1 MRRRFALD
9 LYLVTDRAMCAARGG
24 LERTVA
30 EAATGGATMVQLR
43 DDDTPATEL
52 VELARRLKAVLAPAR
67 VPLIVNNR
75 LDVALA
81 AGADGLH
88 VGQADTPPREARAR
102 LGPEPILGLS
112 VTDPAQLAAV
122 DPALV
127 DYLGVGPIFA
137 TSTKPDAAPAMGLS
151 GLAATRAGTALP
163 IVAIGGIDLSNAAAV
178 VRAGADGV
186 AVVSAICAADDPLAA
201 AVSLLRAV
209 EDAKAGAGLPARGPT
224 AQAGDPPSL
233 VGDGASGHRPEK
245 TIPPGTARR

>member
-9 LYLVTDRAMCAARGG
+9 LYLITDRAMCAARGG
-24 LERTVA
+24 PERTVA
-30 EAATGGATMVQLR
+30 EAVAGGVTMVQLR
-43 DDDTPATEL
+43 DDETPAAEL
-52 VELARRLKAVLAPAR
+52 VELVRRLKAVLAPAR

-88 VGQADTPPREARAR
+88 VGQADTPPAEARAR

-151 GLAATRAGTALP
+151 SLAAARAGTALP
-163 IVAIGGIDLSNAAAV
+163 IVAIGGVDATNAAAV
-178 VRAGADGV
+178 LRAGADGI
-186 AVVSAICAADDPLAA
+186 AVVSAICAAGDPRSAA
-201 AVSLLRAV
+201 AALARAV
-209 EDAKAGAGLPARGPT
+209 RRPRPGA
-224 AQAGDPPSL
+224 D
-233 VGDGASGHRPEK
+233 VG
-245 TIPPGTARR
+245 

>member
-9 LYLVTDRAMCAARGG
+9 LYLVTDRAMCAARG

-30 EAATGGATMVQLR
+30 EAVAGGVTMVQLR
-43 DDDTPATEL
+43 DAETPAAEFVEL
-52 VELARRLKAVLAPAR
+52 VRRLKAVLAPAR

-88 VGQADTPPREARAR
+88 VGQADTPPAEARAR
-102 LGPEPILGLS
+102 LGPDLILGLS

-137 TSTKPDAAPAMGLS
+137 TATKPDGAPAMGLS

-163 IVAIGGIDLSNAAAV
+163 IVAIGGVDATNAAAV
-178 VRAGADGV
+178 IRAGADGI
-186 AVVSAICAADDPLAA
+186 AVVSAICAAGDPLAA
-201 AVSLLRAV
+201 AASLLRAV
-209 EDAKAGAGLPARGPT
+209 EEAKAGAGLPA
-224 AQAGDPPSL
+224 
-233 VGDGASGHRPEK
+233 
-245 TIPPGTARR
+245 

>member
-1 MRRRFALD
+1 MRRLFALD
-9 LYLVTDRAMCAARGG
+9 LYLVTDRAMCAAHG

-30 EAATGGATMVQLR
+30 EAVAGGVAMVQLR
-43 DDDTPATEL
+43 DDETPAAEL

-81 AGADGLH
+81 AGSDGLH
-88 VGQADTPPREARAR
+88 VGQADTPPAEARAR

-122 DPALV
+122 DRALV

-151 GLAATRAGTALP
+151 GLAATRAGTGLP
-163 IVAIGGIDLSNAAAV
+163 IVAIGGIDATNAAAV
-178 VRAGADGV
+178 IRAGADGI
-186 AVVSAICAADDPLAA
+186 AVVSAICAAGDPRSAA
-201 AVSLLRAV
+201 AALARTIT
-209 EDAKAGAGLPARGPT
+209 EAKAR
-224 AQAGDPPSL
+224 S
-233 VGDGASGHRPEK
+233 
-245 TIPPGTARR
+245 

>member
-9 LYLVTDRAMCAARGG
+9 LCLITDRAMCAARV

-30 EAATGGATMVQLR
+30 DAVAGGATMVQLR
-43 DDDTPATEL
+43 DDETAAPEL
-52 VELARRLKAVLAPAR
+52 IELARRLKGILAAAR

-88 VGQADTPPREARAR
+88 VGQADTPPAEARAR
-102 LGPEPILGLS
+102 LGPDRILGLS
-112 VTDPAQLAAV
+112 ITDPAQLAAV

-163 IVAIGGIDLSNAAAV
+163 IVAIGGVDATNAAAV
-178 VRAGADGV
+178 IRAGADGV
-186 AVVSAICAADDPLAA
+186 AVVSAICAAGDPLAA
-201 AVSLLRAV
+201 AASLLRAV
-209 EDAKAGAGLPARGPT
+209 EEAKAGADLPA
-224 AQAGDPPSL
+224 
-233 VGDGASGHRPEK
+233 
-245 TIPPGTARR
+245 

>member
-9 LYLVTDRAMCAARGG
+9 LYFVTDRAMCGTRGG

-30 EAATGGATMVQLR
+30 EAVAGGVTVVQLR
-43 DDDTPATEL
+43 DDETPAPEL
-52 VELARRLKAVLAPAR
+52 VELARRLKGILAPAR
-67 VPLIVNNR
+67 VPLVVNNR

-88 VGQADTPPREARAR
+88 VGQADTSPPAARIR
-102 LGPEPILGLS
+102 LGPDLILGLS

-127 DYLGVGPIFA
+127 DYLGVGPVFG
-137 TSTKPDAAPAMGLS
+137 TSTKPDAAPAMGLA
-151 GLAATRAGTALP
+151 GLAATCAGTALP

-186 AVVSAICAADDPLAA
+186 AVVSAICAAGDPLAA
-201 AVSLLRAV
+201 AASLLRAV
-209 EDAKAGAGLPARGPT
+209 EEAKAGVGLPARAPA
-224 AQAGDPPSL
+224 AQVGNPPSL
-233 VGDGASGHRPEK
+233 VGDGESDRWRKK